1 MTLYPGDAVDPDTL
15 LRHADQAMYQAKE
28 AGRNRYQFYDP
39 EQERAVQALE
49 QLHQQ
54 LRQALARSQLV
65 LYYQPQVDLISREV
79 TGVEALIRW
88 QHPEQGLLPP
98 AAFIPAVEGGPL
110 ELAVGDWVIATALDQ
125 LELWQQQGLRLQL
138 GVNVGPGQLMGLGF
152 AQRLKQQ
159 LDRRPAIAASALE
172 LEIVEST
179 AFSDFEQATQVM
191 EACRALG
198 VRFALDDFG
207 TGYSSLAHFRTLPVD
222 RLKIDKSFVRDMLH
236 DPGDM
241 EIVESVVRLAQAFDR
256 AVIAEGVETLE
267 HAALLPSLSCRCA
280 QGYGIAR
287 PMPAAQLP
295 EWIDDWAAQPRLPL
309 AEETWGYHDVRLV
322 VATQHYLRWL
332 EAVASLLEDESRP
345 NDQRSSTVECTFG
358 QWYRGRGFARY
369 GELAEYEVVG
379 AVHERSHALVDEL
392 LALARGGQS
401 EAARARLHELK
412 ALRDELLAAMS
423 ALMRRVRESEG
434 RQAAEAGIA
443 PDGADASDSA
453 A

>member
-1 MTLYPGDAVDPDTL
+1 
-15 LRHADQAMYQAKE
+15 
-28 AGRNRYQFYDP
+28 
-39 EQERAVQALE
+39 
-49 QLHQQ
+49 
-54 LRQALARSQLV
+54 
-65 LYYQPQVDLISREV
+65 
-79 TGVEALIRW
+79 
-88 QHPEQGLLPP
+88 LLPP

-256 AVIAEGVETLE
+256 AVIAEGIETLE

-309 AEETWGYHDVRLV
+309 AEETWGHHDVRLV

-401 EAARARLHELK
+401 EAARALLHELK

-443 PDGADASDSA
+443 PDGADAPDSA